1 MNQEPSFFQLY
12 VDPHPYRD
20 TKAHLIKYGKNV
32 AAVAMKVCKSKGY
45 KLSDLCKRYGVK
57 DHEVIQFIIEQTEY
71 DTVRC
76 EEVETITESKR
87 MQEQLE
93 PIMDWNMP

>member
-1 MNQEPSFFQLY
+1 
-12 VDPHPYRD
+12 
-20 TKAHLIKYGKNV
+20 
-32 AAVAMKVCKSKGY
+32 MKVCKSKGY

>member
-45 KLSDLCKRYGVK
+45 KLSDLCNKYEVK
-57 DHEVIQFIIEQTEY
+57 DHEVIQFIIESTEY
-71 DTVRC
+71 DTVQASSNRS
-76 EEVETITESKR
+76 VWSDVAI
-87 MQEQLE
+87 
-93 PIMDWNMP
+93 P